1 MKTFSEFITESE
13 QQSGALA
20 AHLARTAADRASQS
34 GTVGGTEKKF
44 VKRPSLGLKRP
55 TLPSLERKDEIKDKG
70 PRKPAPY
77 GSGPRPQKA
86 LPGSR
91 DDVQKVNVKVEK
103 PAEKKPALKPAADR
117 PAIKPAADRP
127 ALKPASSSTSIAKR
141 SSQSIRNAG
150 KNTAGSVQKVKVR
163 VEPQQRPALQPAA
176 KRPALRPAAER
187 GKLKPAASR
196 PALPPGSGKPISP
209 MIRAAAKQAAL
220 KAAQQRKA
228 LPASNQRAL
237 PPARS

>member
-1 MKTFSEFITESE
+1 MKTFSEFIAESE

-44 VKRPSLGLKRP
+44 EKRPSLGLKRP
-55 TLPSLERKDEIKDKG
+55 KLSLKGREDKIKDKG
-70 PRKPAPY
+70 SRKPAPY
-77 GSGPRPQKA
+77 GSGAKPQKA

-117 PAIKPAADRP
+117 PA
-127 ALKPASSSTSIAKR
+127 LKPATSSTSIAKR

-150 KNTAGSVQKVKVR
+150 KNTAGSVQKVRVR

-187 GKLKPAASR
+187 GQR
-196 PALPPGSGKPISP
+196 PAIKPTPPRAALPGAKKPITP
-209 MIRAAAKQAAL
+209 MVRAAAKQAAL

-228 LPASNQRAL
+228 LP
-237 PPARS
+237 PARS

>member
-1 MKTFSEFITESE
+1 MKTFSEFIIESE

-34 GTVGGTEKKF
+34 GTVGGTEKDFK
-44 VKRPSLGLKRP
+44 KRPSLGLKRP
-55 TLPSLERKDEIKDKG
+55 KLPSFKRKDKIKG

-91 DDVQKVNVKVEK
+91 DDVQKVDVKVEK

-117 PAIKPAADRP
+117 PALKPAA
-127 ALKPASSSTSIAKR
+127 SSTSIAKR

-150 KNTAGSVQKVKVR
+150 KNTAGSVQKARVR
-163 VEPQQRPALQPAA
+163 VEPTQRPALQPAA

-187 GKLKPAASR
+187 GNIKPAVSR
-196 PALPPGSGKPISP
+196 PALPAGSGRPIAP
-209 MIRAAAKQAAL
+209 AIKAAAKQAAL

-228 LPASNQRAL
+228 LPA
-237 PPARS
+237 ARS

>member
-1 MKTFSEFITESE
+1 MKTFSEFIAESE

-34 GTVGGTEKKF
+34 GTVGGSEKKF
-44 VKRPSLGLKRP
+44 EKRPSLGLKRP
-55 TLPSLERKDEIKDKG
+55 KLSLKGREDKIKDKG

-77 GSGPRPQKA
+77 GSGAKPQKA

-103 PAEKKPALKPAADR
+103 PAEKKPALKPAT
-117 PAIKPAADRP
+117 
-127 ALKPASSSTSIAKR
+127 SSTSIAKR

-150 KNTAGSVQKVKVR
+150 KNTAGSVQKAKVR
-163 VEPQQRPALQPAA
+163 VEPTQRPAI
-176 KRPALRPAAER
+176 
-187 GKLKPAASR
+187 KPTPPRA
-196 PALPPGSGKPISP
+196 ALPGANKPITP
-209 MIRAAAKQAAL
+209 MVRAAAKQAAL

-228 LPASNQRAL
+228 LPAAS
-237 PPARS
+237 S

>member
-1 MKTFSEFITESE
+1 MVEMKTFSEFIAESE

-20 AHLARTAADRASQS
+20 AHLARTAGDRASLS

-55 TLPSLERKDEIKDKG
+55 TLPSFKKKDKIKDKG

-117 PAIKPAADRP
+117 PALKPAA
-127 ALKPASSSTSIAKR
+127 SSTSIAKR

-228 LPASNQRAL
+228 LPA
-237 PPARS
+237 ARS

>member
-1 MKTFSEFITESE
+1 MKTFSEFIAESE

-55 TLPSLERKDEIKDKG
+55 TLPSFKRKDKIKDKG

-103 PAEKKPALKPAADR
+103 PAEKKPAEKKPAEKKPGR
-117 PAIKPAADRP
+117 KEPAANPATDEKPAGEKQKQVPAEKGSPKESPVADSGP
-127 ALKPASSSTSIAKR
+127 A
-141 SSQSIRNAG
+141 Q
-150 KNTAGSVQKVKVR
+150 
-163 VEPQQRPALQPAA
+163 
-176 KRPALRPAAER
+176 
-187 GKLKPAASR
+187 
-196 PALPPGSGKPISP
+196 
-209 MIRAAAKQAAL
+209 
-220 KAAQQRKA
+220 KAAQAEAVSPKEAAKPTKA
-228 LPASNQRAL
+228 DKPAPQSAEPEQDKPQPVQGSKDKA
-237 PPARS
+237 

>member
-55 TLPSLERKDEIKDKG
+55 TLPSFKRKDKIKDKG

-117 PAIKPAADRP
+117 PALKPAA
-127 ALKPASSSTSIAKR
+127 SSTSIAKR

-187 GKLKPAASR
+187 GKIKPAASR

-228 LPASNQRAL
+228 LP
-237 PPARS
+237 PARS